1 MSRRAE
7 HAVWEAR
14 NARVATGLAPLLV
27 LTGALGFALPPHLAL
42 LSGAPAYN
50 LFHIAAGLTGM
61 ALVARAGGRGAAG
74 FNLGFGLIDLYQAVA
89 GAAGLFPPRS
99 SPGRRP
105 PHGPGARPGGPGG
118 ARPAPGGGRGPRG
131 RGIGVMSAGFGASGI
146 ITGLGATPPDTPR
159 RRPNAGAAA
168 SSPSRVA
175 RP

>member
-89 GAAGLFPPRS
+89 GAAGLFPAALFAY
-99 SPGRRP
+99 RP
-105 PHGPGARPGGPGG
+105 LDDVLHTALGLGL
-118 ARPAPGGGRGPRG
+118 
-131 RGIGVMSAGFGASGI
+131 V
-146 ITGLGATPPDTPR
+146 GLGALGR
-159 RRPNAGAAA
+159 RREVAGDPAGAG
-168 SSPSRVA
+168 SG
-175 RP
+175 

>member
-50 LFHIAAGLTGM
+50 LYHSAAGLTGM

-89 GAAGLFPPRS
+89 GAAGLFPAALFAY
-99 SPGRRP
+99 RP
-105 PHGPGARPGGPGG
+105 LDDVLHTALGLGL
-118 ARPAPGGGRGPRG
+118 
-131 RGIGVMSAGFGASGI
+131 V
-146 ITGLGATPPDTPR
+146 GLGALGR
-159 RRPNAGAAA
+159 RREVAGDPAGAG
-168 SSPSRVA
+168 SG
-175 RP
+175 